1 MAGSSKHKWMDGEMY
16 AGSAGLY
23 GWKLSGKERN
33 GANSMAAG
41 GRAAQRPG
49 LPVGPNGS
57 GVGGHRHDT
66 VGSPNG
72 LVAQGVEDQGMGVVG
87 WADDGVAGADA
98 GKSETCSIGAN
109 ICLAFGATASSL
121 AGATSASIV
130 RAGARVVDVVVV
142 DMVVVVAVAVTL
154 NAAATVVVL
163 APPFRFTD
171 SQGAELSPHC
181 VLSLSSVDCLQ
192 GV

>member
-1 MAGSSKHKWMDGEMY
+1 MNAGL
-16 AGSAGLY
+16 AGLY
-23 GWKLSGKERN
+23 GWKLSGKDTS
-33 GANSMAAG
+33 GANSMAG
-41 GRAAQRPG
+41 GGKAAQRPG

-72 LVAQGVEDQGMGVVG
+72 LVVQGVVG

-98 GKSETCSIGAN
+98 VKSETCSIGAN

-121 AGATSASIV
+121 AGAISASIGRDGV
-130 RAGARVVDVVVV
+130 RVVDVVVV
-142 DMVVVVAVAVTL
+142 DKVVVVAVAGTL
-154 NAAATVVVL
+154 NAAATVAVL

-171 SQGAELSPHC
+171 SQGAELSAHC
-181 VLSLSSVDCLQ
+181 ILSLPSLDCVQ
-192 GV
+192 GL